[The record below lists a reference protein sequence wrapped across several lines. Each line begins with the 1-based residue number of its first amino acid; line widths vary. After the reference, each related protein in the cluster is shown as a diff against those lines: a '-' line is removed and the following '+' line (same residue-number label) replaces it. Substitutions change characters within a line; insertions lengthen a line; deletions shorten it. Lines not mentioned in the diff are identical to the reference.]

1 MNDQELKQ
9 LWQQQQLA
17 PPQGQADRDLPVA
30 MVKRMKQFWRSI
42 FWRDVREVAACIF
55 VAGAFLPDLF
65 RASSGLT
72 KAGCLV
78 LVISAVFIGCRLVF
92 SKRRG
97 DRLLASGS
105 IRDHLLDER
114 RELEVQIHLLRTV
127 LWWYILPI
135 YIGSVMVVMGRE
147 SGLGFKVSFAIIY
160 AVVCAGIW
168 WLNQYAVKKS
178 LLPLKKELDQTLQ
191 EIPEPSHLM
200 NKPKNWPM
208 YLLIALLT
216 FSFIALQ
223 LSVAQ
228 ERPTDAE
235 LKTILRERIDTAHAG
250 VGIVVGIIDEQG
262 VRIVSHGTLSR
273 TDSTP
278 VDGDTIFEIGSV
290 TKVFTTELLADM
302 VVKGEVK
309 LDDPVAKYLPASVKI
324 PERNGRQITLLDLAA
339 QQSGLPRLPDNLAPA
354 DGTNPYADYTV
365 EQMYRFLSGHT
376 LTRDIGAKYEY
387 SNLGMGL
394 LGHVLTLKAG
404 KSYEALVIERICT
417 PLGMK
422 DTSIVLSTEAKKK
435 LATGHSKMGQPAS
448 NWDLPTLAGAG
459 ALRSSVN
466 DMLKFVSANLKLDN
480 ASLKTAFE
488 LAHTARRDAGSGTK
502 IGLGWHITTRYGSEI
517 IWHNGGTGGYRSFI
531 GFDKKSQRGV
541 VVLTNSENDSDDIGL
556 HLLQPKYALA
566 KPAAIKVRQAV
577 PVKAELLTKYVGL
590 YQLNPTFFFSIRREK
605 DHLQVQL
612 TGQSY
617 LNLFPESETK
627 FFCEVVDAQ
636 ISFQTDATGK
646 TKSLTLHQNG
656 ANQVAKKISD
666 EEPKE
671 KAAAK
676 VDVKIYDAYV
686 GQYKLAGGAVFTVQ
700 RKDDRL
706 MVQLTGQSFLE
717 VFPESET
724 KFFYKVVDAQLTFVK
739 DAQGGVKALILHQN
753 GLNQEAKRVK

>member
-1 MNDQELKQ
+1 MNDQELKN
-9 LWQQQQLA
+9 LWQQQQLV
-17 PPQGQADRDLPVA
+17 PPKGQADRDLPAA
-30 MVKRMKQFWRSI
+30 MEQRMKQFWRTI

-105 IRDHLLDER
+105 IRDYLLDER

-147 SGLGFKVSFAIIY
+147 SGLGFKAGFAIIY

-168 WLNQYAVKKS
+168 WLNQYTVKKS

-191 EIPEPSHLM
+191 EIPEPSKLM

-208 YLLIALLT
+208 YLLIAVLT

-223 LSVAQ
+223 LLVAQ

-235 LKTILRERIDTAHAG
+235 LKTIIRERIDTAHAG

-273 TDSTP
+273 TDNTP
-278 VDGDTIFEIGSV
+278 VNGDTIFEIGSV
-290 TKVFTTELLADM
+290 SKVFTTELLADM
-302 VVKGEVK
+302 VGKGEVK
-309 LDDPVAKYLPASVKI
+309 LDDPVSKYLPASVKM
-324 PERNGRQITLLDLAA
+324 PERNGRQITLLDLAT
-339 QQSGLPRLPDNLAPA
+339 QQSGLPRLPDNMVPA
-354 DGTNPYADYTV
+354 DDSNPYADYKV
-365 EQMYRFLSGHT
+365 EQMYEFLSGHT

-394 LGHVLTLKAG
+394 LGHVLALKAG
-404 KSYEALVIERICT
+404 KSYEAAVTERLCV
-417 PLGMK
+417 PLGMTH
-422 DTSIVLSTEAKKK
+422 TSISLSAEAKKK
-435 LATGHSKMGQPAS
+435 LATGHSKLRKAVA

-480 ASLKTAFE
+480 AKLKAAME
-488 LAHTARRDAGSGTK
+488 MAQTARRDVGSGAK
-502 IGLGWHITTRYGSEI
+502 IGLGWHIYTRHGAEI

-566 KPAAIKVRQAV
+566 KLEAIKVRQPV
-577 PVKAELLTKYVGL
+577 PVKAELLAKYVGR
-590 YQLNPTFFFSIRREK
+590 YQLNPTFFFNVRREK

-617 LNLFPESETK
+617 LNLFPESDTK
-627 FFCEVVDAQ
+627 FFCDVVDAQ
-636 ISFQTDATGK
+636 ISFQQDAEGK
-646 TKSLTLHQNG
+646 TVSLILHQNG
-656 ANQVAKKISD
+656 LNQKAKKISD

-676 VDVKIYDAYV
+676 VDVKIYDTYV
-686 GQYKLAGGAVFTVQ
+686 GKYELAANVVFTVQ
-700 RKDDRL
+700 RKEDKL
-706 MVQLTGQSFLE
+706 MVQLTGQPFFE
-717 VFPESET
+717 VFPETET
-724 KFFYKVVDAQLTFVK
+724 KFFYKVVDAQITFVK
-739 DAQGGVKALILHQN
+739 DDKGGVEALILHQN

>member
-9 LWQQQQLA
+9 LWQQQVLA
-17 PPQGQADRDLPVA
+17 PPAKVPDEQLVQA
-30 MVKRMKQFWRSI
+30 MKQKMAQFGRTI
-42 FWRDVREVAACIF
+42 FWRDVREVAACLLLI
-55 VAGAFLPDLF
+55 VLFLPDYFKSTSWL
-65 RASSGLT
+65 S

-78 LVISAVFIGCRLVF
+78 VVVSAIFIGFRLVY
-92 SKRRG
+92 SKRR
-97 DRLLASGS
+97 DDPRLTTNSL
-105 IRDHLLDER
+105 RDYLQDER
-114 RELEVQIHLLRTV
+114 RKLENQIHLLRTV
-127 LWWYILPI
+127 LWWYILPL
-135 YIGSVMVVMGRE
+135 YIGAVMVTVG
-147 SGLGFKVSFAIIY
+147 GAGPLTGKILFAGMY
-160 AVVCAGIW
+160 AVICAGIW
-168 WLNQYAVKKS
+168 WLNQYAVKKT
-178 LLPLKKELDQTLQ
+178 LLPLKEELDQTLQ

-200 NKPKNWPM
+200 NKPMNWPL
-208 YLLIALLT
+208 YLLIAVIT
-216 FSFIALQ
+216 FSFLAAHL
-223 LSVAQ
+223 LVAQ
-228 ERPTDAE
+228 ERPSDE
-235 LKTILRERIDTAHAG
+235 GLKNILRERIDTANAG
-250 VGIVVGIIDEQG
+250 VGIVVGIIDENG
-262 VRIVSHGTLSR
+262 TRIISHGTLSR
-273 TDSTP
+273 TDSTQ
-278 VDGDTIFEIGSV
+278 VDGDTLFEIGSV

-302 VVKGEVK
+302 VGKGEVK
-309 LDDPVAKYLPASVKI
+309 LDDPVSKYLPASVKM
-324 PERNGRQITLLDLAA
+324 PERNGRQITLLDLAT
-339 QQSGLPRLPDNLAPA
+339 QQSGLPRLPDNMAPA

-365 EQMYRFLSGHT
+365 EQMYEFLSGHT

-394 LGHVLTLKAG
+394 LGHVLALKAG

-488 LAHTARRDAGSGTK
+488 TTQSARRDAGSGTK

-541 VVLTNSENDSDDIGL
+541 VVLTNSENDCDDIGL
-556 HLLQPKYALA
+556 HLLEPKYALA
-566 KPAAIKVRQAV
+566 KVSAIKVRQPV
-577 PVKAELLTKYVGL
+577 PVKAELLAKYVGR
-590 YQLNPTFFFSIRREK
+590 YQLNDKFFFNVRREK

-627 FFCEVVDAQ
+627 FFCDVVDAQ
-636 ISFQTDATGK
+636 ISFQADAAGK

-676 VDVKIYDAYV
+676 VDVKIYDTYV

-706 MVQLTGQSFLE
+706 LVQLTGQSFLE

-724 KFFYKVVDAQLTFVK
+724 KFFYKVVDAQITFLK
-739 DAQGGVKALILHQN
+739 DDKGGVKALILHQN

>member
-1 MNDQELKQ
+1 MNDQELKN

-17 PPQGQADRDLPVA
+17 PPQRQADRDLPAA
-30 MVKRMKQFWRSI
+30 MEQRMKQFWRTI

-65 RASSGLT
+65 RASSDLT

-78 LVISAVFIGCRLVF
+78 LVTSAVFIGCRLVF

-105 IRDHLLDER
+105 IRDYLQAER

-135 YIGSVMVVMGRE
+135 YIGAVMVVMGRD
-147 SGLGFKVSFAIIY
+147 SGLGFKVSFAISY

-191 EIPEPSHLM
+191 EIPEPSQLM
-200 NKPKNWPM
+200 NKPMNWPL
-208 YLLIALLT
+208 YLLIAVILL
-216 FSFIALQ
+216 SFAASHFL
-223 LSVAQ
+223 VAQ
-228 ERPTDAE
+228 ERPNDAE
-235 LKTILRERIDTAHAG
+235 LKNILRERIDTANAG

-262 VRIVSHGTLSR
+262 IRVISHGTLSR
-273 TDSTP
+273 TDRTP
-278 VDGDTIFEIGSV
+278 VDGDTIFEIGSIS
-290 TKVFTTELLADM
+290 KVFTTELLADM
-302 VVKGEVK
+302 VGKGEVK
-309 LDDPVAKYLPASVKI
+309 LDDPVNKYLPANVKV
-324 PERNGRQITLLDLAA
+324 PERNGRKITLLDIAT
-339 QQSGLPRLPDNLAPA
+339 QQSGLPRLPDNMAPA
-354 DGTNPYADYTV
+354 DGANPYADYTV
-365 EQMYRFLSGHT
+365 EQMYEFLSGHT
-376 LTRDIGAKYEY
+376 LTRDIGDKYEY

-394 LGHVLTLKAG
+394 LGHVLALKAG
-404 KSYEALVIERICT
+404 KSYEALVIERICS

-422 DTSIVLSTEAKKK
+422 DTSIVLSTEAKRK
-435 LATGHSKMGQPAS
+435 LATGHSKMGQPAA
-448 NWDLPTLAGAG
+448 NWDIPTLAGAG

-488 LAHTARRDAGSGTK
+488 LTHSARREAGSGTK

-556 HLLQPKYALA
+556 HMLEPKHALA
-566 KPAAIKVRQAV
+566 KVSAIKVRQAV
-577 PVKAELLTKYVGL
+577 PVKAELLAKYVGR
-590 YQLNPTFFFSIRREK
+590 YQLNDKFFFNVRREK

-627 FFCEVVDAQ
+627 FFCDVVDAQ
-636 ISFQTDATGK
+636 ISFQTDAQGK

-656 ANQVAKKISD
+656 VNQVAKKVSD

-676 VDVKIYDAYV
+676 VDMTIYDTYA

-700 RKDDRL
+700 RQGDRL
-706 MVQLTGQSFLE
+706 MVQLTGQPFFE
-717 VFPESET
+717 VFPETET

-739 DAQGGVKALILHQN
+739 DGSGKVTALILHQN
-753 GLNQEAKRVK
+753 GLNQQAQRVK